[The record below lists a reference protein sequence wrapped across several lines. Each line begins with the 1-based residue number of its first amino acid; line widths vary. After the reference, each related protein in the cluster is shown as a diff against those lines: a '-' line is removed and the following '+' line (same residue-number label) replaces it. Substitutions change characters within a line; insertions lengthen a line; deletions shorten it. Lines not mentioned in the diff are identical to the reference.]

1 MEASSFQLVVQINGK
16 VRGKISLDKGL
27 DQKEIEEAAKSI
39 ENIKNNIEGKEIRK
53 VIYIKEKIINFVL

>member
-1 MEASSFQLVVQINGK
+1 MEASNFQLVVQINGK